1 MFTKVTDQ
9 VNKSIV
15 HLHFLHN
22 VRIFRLHPSF
32 CWIFCKNLLN
42 LQTHAA
48 DTQQRHAADTQQRHA
63 ADTHSTTQQTRS
75 KHMQQTGSKHMHC
88 YEKHVTQNVVEL
100 EIKATS
106 VSRFTHPS
114 EVTLLLHLFQITES
128 KRWKSVRFS
137 CVVAVLVDRCHFIAQ
152 RLEVSFCSTE
162 EPFHCSCYL

>member
-48 DTQQRHAADTQQRHA
+48 DTQQRHAADMQQTGSKDMQQTHAADMQQRHA
-63 ADTHSTTQQTRS
+63 ADMQQTRAADTQQTHAADRCRRHAAKTRS
-75 KHMQQTGSKHMHC
+75 KDTHC

-106 VSRFTHPS
+106 VSSHGLLTH
-114 EVTLLLHLFQITES
+114 Q
-128 KRWKSVRFS
+128 K
-137 CVVAVLVDRCHFIAQ
+137 
-152 RLEVSFCSTE
+152 
-162 EPFHCSCYL
+162 